1 MAILN
6 SSQIAQ
12 LAYKAGFRGEA
23 LNIAVAVALAESGG
37 NTNAY
42 NPELAAG
49 TPPGSGSRG
58 LWQIYGV
65 AHPRYNNDSAF
76 DPKVNAQAAFEVF
89 REAGNRFS
97 PWSTYN
103 AGLAIPKQNYAAQ
116 IGGTLSKIVRQTP
129 KQTQPQASPNALSNS
144 LQSNLKNSQSGL
156 GGGMSESAPANP
168 LAGVPEAISSLPDS
182 VINKILGGRTG
193 TDLTFYVLGF
203 SFIMVAILLVLLGA
217 AGAFAGSDVGKAT
230 IKTAS
235 LLV

>member
-1 MAILN
+1 MILK

-65 AHPRYNNDSAF
+65 AHPEFNNDSAF
-76 DPKVNAQAAFEVF
+76 DPETNARAAYKVFI
-89 REAGNRFS
+89 EAGNRFT

-103 AGLAIPKQNYAAQ
+103 AGLAIPRQNYAAQ
-116 IGGTLSKIVRQTP
+116 IGGILSNTKQRP
-129 KQTQPQASPNALSNS
+129 KPQPIQPNQLSNS
-144 LQSNLKNSQSGL
+144 LQNSAGAQAGSGQN
-156 GGGMSESAPANP
+156 ESLNP
-168 LAGVPEAISSLPDS
+168 LAGVPEAINALPQS
-182 VINKILGGRTG
+182 VISAILGGRTG

-203 SFIMVAILLVLLGA
+203 VFILIAVILLLLGA
-217 AGAFAGSDVGKAT
+217 AGAFAGSDVGKAA
-230 IKTAS
+230 IKAAAV
-235 LLV
+235 L